1 MTIGVVA
8 FAGFRIAGDHADGAT
23 ESAAAPAMMAMPVPV
38 VSVVKKT
45 LPIYLDYPGRIE
57 SIRSIAL
64 QARVS
69 GYIDAQPAADGADVK
84 SGDLLY
90 QIDQRDLQAALDQAN
105 AQAQRDQASLE
116 YAKAS
121 FGRGEELV
129 KSGFVTKD
137 AYDQRA
143 SSMHQVEAQLVLDRA
158 AIDAAKL
165 NLGYTE
171 IRAPFAGRLGRNQ
184 AAKGALVGPASGAL
198 NTLIELD
205 PIYVAFNPSES
216 DLVEITTARAAG
228 KVDAE
233 ISLAGTDTIRKGELT
248 FLDNT
253 VDKATGT
260 IAARVTIA
268 NPDFALLPGQ
278 YVRVRLHIRDE
289 PDAFMAPQTALGS
302 NQMGKFVYV
311 VGAGDKAE
319 LRLLTLGPMDG
330 DLVSVT
336 QGLERGRTRY
346 RRQLAEDRPRLA
358 GQAVAAGT
366 EAKSLTRCLRVS
378 RLRLH
383 RRALGPASHGDHFRE
398 DRKRDLIRGDR
409 GDVEPGRRLDRGQR
423 FFGYA
428 LLGEFAS

>member
-1 MTIGVVA
+1 
-8 FAGFRIAGDHADGAT
+8 
-23 ESAAAPAMMAMPVPV
+23 
-38 VSVVKKT
+38 VVKKT

-64 QARVS
+64 QARAS
-69 GYIDAQPAADGADVK
+69 GYIESQLAPDGADVK

-90 QIDQRDLQAALDQAN
+90 QIDPRDLHAALDLAA

-116 YAKAS
+116 YARAN

-143 SSMHQVEAQLVLDRA
+143 SSMHQAEAALVADRA
-158 AIDAAKL
+158 AIETAKL
-165 NLGYTE
+165 NLSYAE
-171 IRAPFAGRLGRNQ
+171 ITAPFSGRLGRNQ

-198 NTLIELD
+198 NTLVQLD

-216 DLVEITTARAAG
+216 DLVEITGARAAG
-228 KVDAE
+228 QIDAE
-233 ISLAGTDTIRKGELT
+233 ISLADKPDAIRKGELT

-289 PDAFMAPQTALGS
+289 PDAVMAPQTALGS

-311 VGAGDKAE
+311 VSADDKAE

-330 DLVSVT
+330 DLVSVVK
-336 QGLERGRTRY
+336 GLREGEHIIVGNL
-346 RRQLAEDRPRLA
+346 Q
-358 GQAVAAGT
+358 
-366 EAKSLTRCLRVS
+366 KI
-378 RLRLH
+378 
-383 RRALGPASHGDHFRE
+383 GPGSPVKPLPQEQKAN
-398 DRKRDLIRGDR
+398 
-409 GDVEPGRRLDRGQR
+409 P
-423 FFGYA
+423 
-428 LLGEFAS
+428 

>member
-1 MTIGVVA
+1 MRLKIVLAALAAIGVV
-8 FAGFRIAGDHADGAT
+8 GFVGSRAVGDHADGAT
-23 ESAAAPAMMAMPVPV
+23 ESAPAPAMMAMPVPV
-38 VSVVKKT
+38 VTVVKKT

-90 QIDQRDLQAALDQAN
+90 KIDPRDLEAALEQAN

-116 YAKAS
+116 YAKAN

-158 AIDAAKL
+158 AIEAAKL
-165 NLGYTE
+165 NLSYTD

-184 AAKGALVGPASGAL
+184 AAKGALVGSASGAL
-198 NTLIELD
+198 NTLVELD

-216 DLVEITTARAAG
+216 DLVEIAKARAAG
-228 KVDAE
+228 KVEAE
-233 ISLAGTDTIRKGELT
+233 ISVAGKADTIRKGELT
-248 FLDNT
+248 FLDNA
-253 VDKATGT
+253 VDKTTGT

-289 PDAFMAPQTALGS
+289 PDAFMAPQAALGS
-302 NQMGKFVYV
+302 NQMGQFVYV

-319 LRLLTLGPMDG
+319 QRLLTLGPMDG

-336 QGLERGRTRY
+336 KGLSEGERIIVGNL
-346 RRQLAEDRPRLA
+346 QKIGPGSPVKPLPQE
-358 GQAVAAGT
+358 Q
-366 EAKSLTRCLRVS
+366 KSN
-378 RLRLH
+378 
-383 RRALGPASHGDHFRE
+383 P
-398 DRKRDLIRGDR
+398 
-409 GDVEPGRRLDRGQR
+409 
-423 FFGYA
+423 
-428 LLGEFAS
+428 

>member
-1 MTIGVVA
+1 MRLKISLAALATIGIVA
-8 FAGFRIAGDHADGAT
+8 FVGFRVASDRADGAT
-23 ESAAAPAMMAMPVPV
+23 ESAAAPAMMAIPVPV
-38 VSVVKKT
+38 VPVVKKT
-45 LPIYLDYPGRIE
+45 LPIYLEYPGRIE

-69 GYIDAQPAADGADVK
+69 GYIESQLAPDGADVK

-90 QIDQRDLQAALDQAN
+90 QIDPRDLHAALDQAT

-143 SSMHQVEAQLVLDRA
+143 SSMHQAEAALVLDHA
-158 AIDAAKL
+158 AIEAAKL

-171 IRAPFAGRLGRNQ
+171 ITAPFAGRLGRNQ
-184 AAKGALVGPASGAL
+184 AAKGALVGPATGAL

-216 DLVEITTARAAG
+216 DLADIATARAAG

-233 ISLAGTDTIRKGELT
+233 ISVAGKPDAIRKGELT

-278 YVRVRLHIRDE
+278 YVRVRLHIGDD

-319 LRLLTLGPMDG
+319 LRLLTLGPIDG
-330 DLVSVT
+330 DFVSVT
-336 QGLERGRTRY
+336 KGLTEGERVIVGNL
-346 RRQLAEDRPRLA
+346 Q
-358 GQAVAAGT
+358 
-366 EAKSLTRCLRVS
+366 KI
-378 RLRLH
+378 
-383 RRALGPASHGDHFRE
+383 GPGSPI
-398 DRKRDLIRGDR
+398 K
-409 GDVEPGRRLDRGQR
+409 P
-423 FFGYA
+423 
-428 LLGEFAS
+428 LLQEKMRSP

>member
-1 MTIGVVA
+1 MRLKISLAALVTIGVA
-8 FAGFRIAGDHADGAT
+8 AAIGFRIASDHANGAT
-23 ESAAAPAMMAMPVPV
+23 ESASPPPMMAMPVPV
-38 VSVVKKT
+38 VPVVKKT

-143 SSMHQVEAQLVLDRA
+143 SSMHQVEAALVLDHA
-158 AIDAAKL
+158 AIEAAKL

-198 NTLIELD
+198 NTLVELD
-205 PIYVAFNPSES
+205 PIYVTFNPSES
-216 DLVEITTARAAG
+216 DLVEIATARAAG

-233 ISLAGTDTIRKGELT
+233 ISLAGKPDAIRKGTLT

-268 NPDFALLPGQ
+268 NPDFTLLPGQ

-302 NQMGKFVYV
+302 SQMGKFVYV

-319 LRLLTLGPMDG
+319 MRLLTLGPMDG
-330 DLVSVT
+330 ELVSVT
-336 QGLERGRTRY
+336 KGLSEGERVIVGNL
-346 RRQLAEDRPRLA
+346 Q
-358 GQAVAAGT
+358 
-366 EAKSLTRCLRVS
+366 KI
-378 RLRLH
+378 
-383 RRALGPASHGDHFRE
+383 GPGSPVKPLPQE
-398 DRKRDLIRGDR
+398 QKPNL
-409 GDVEPGRRLDRGQR
+409 
-423 FFGYA
+423 
-428 LLGEFAS
+428 

>member
-1 MTIGVVA
+1 MRLKIVLAALAAIGVV
-8 FAGFRIAGDHADGAT
+8 GFVGSRAVGDHADGAT
-23 ESAAAPAMMAMPVPV
+23 ESAPAPAMMAMPVPV
-38 VSVVKKT
+38 VTVVKKT

-90 QIDQRDLQAALDQAN
+90 KIDPRDLEAALEQAN

-116 YAKAS
+116 YAKAN

-158 AIDAAKL
+158 AIEAAKL

-171 IRAPFAGRLGRNQ
+171 IRAPFSGRLGRNQ
-184 AAKGALVGPASGAL
+184 AAKGALVGSASGAL
-198 NTLIELD
+198 NTLVELD

-216 DLVEITTARAAG
+216 DLVEIAKARAAG
-228 KVDAE
+228 KVEAE
-233 ISLAGTDTIRKGELT
+233 ISVAGKADAIRKGELT
-248 FLDNT
+248 FLDNA
-253 VDKATGT
+253 VDKTTGT

-289 PDAFMAPQTALGS
+289 PDAFMAPQAALGS
-302 NQMGKFVYV
+302 NQMGQFVYV

-319 LRLLTLGPMDG
+319 QRLLTLGPMDG

-336 QGLERGRTRY
+336 KGLSEGERIIVGNL
-346 RRQLAEDRPRLA
+346 QKIGPGSPVKPLPQE
-358 GQAVAAGT
+358 Q
-366 EAKSLTRCLRVS
+366 KSS
-378 RLRLH
+378 
-383 RRALGPASHGDHFRE
+383 P
-398 DRKRDLIRGDR
+398 
-409 GDVEPGRRLDRGQR
+409 
-423 FFGYA
+423 
-428 LLGEFAS
+428 

>member
-1 MTIGVVA
+1 MRFLKITLTSLAALGVA
-8 FAGFRIAGDHADGAT
+8 AIAGLYVALHEFGGA
-23 ESAAAPAMMAMPVPV
+23 SAVASAPAGGMMAMPVPV
-38 VSVVKKT
+38 ASVVKKT
-45 LPIYLDYPGRIE
+45 LPIYLEYPGRIE

-143 SSMHQVEAQLVLDRA
+143 SSMHQVEAALVLDHA
-158 AIDAAKL
+158 AIEAAKL

-198 NTLIELD
+198 NTLVELD
-205 PIYVAFNPSES
+205 PIYVTFNPSES
-216 DLVEITTARAAG
+216 DLIEITTARAAG

-233 ISLAGTDTIRKGELT
+233 ISLAGKPDAIRKGELT

-268 NPDFALLPGQ
+268 NPDFAVLPGQ

-289 PDAFMAPQTALGS
+289 PDALMAPQTALGS

-319 LRLLTLGPMDG
+319 QRLLTLGPMDG

-336 QGLERGRTRY
+336 KGL
-346 RRQLAEDRPRLA
+346 
-358 GQAVAAGT
+358 T
-366 EAKSLTRCLRVS
+366 E
-378 RLRLH
+378 
-383 RRALGPASHGDHFRE
+383 
-398 DRKRDLIRGDR
+398 GDR
-409 GDVEPGRRLDRGQR
+409 IIVGNLQKIGPGSPVQPLP
-423 FFGYA
+423 
-428 LLGEFAS
+428 

>member
-1 MTIGVVA
+1 MIARSFSMRVLKLSLAALATIGVVA
-8 FAGFRIAGDHADGAT
+8 IAGVRIAGERADGAT
-23 ESAAAPAMMAMPVPV
+23 ESGSAPAMMAMPVPV
-38 VSVVKKT
+38 VPVVKKT

-69 GYIDAQPAADGADVK
+69 GYIESQLAPDGADVK
-84 SGDLLY
+84 TGDLLY
-90 QIDQRDLQAALDQAN
+90 QIDPRDLHAAFDLAT

-116 YAKAS
+116 YARAN

-143 SSMHQVEAQLVLDRA
+143 SSMHQAEAALVADRA
-158 AIDAAKL
+158 AIETAKL
-165 NLGYTE
+165 NLSYAE
-171 IRAPFAGRLGRNQ
+171 ITAPFAGRLGRNQ

-205 PIYVAFNPSES
+205 PIYVTFNPSES
-216 DLVEITTARAAG
+216 DLAEITAARAAG

-233 ISLAGTDTIRKGELT
+233 ISLAGKPDAIRKGQLT

-253 VDKATGT
+253 VDKATAT

-278 YVRVRLHIRDE
+278 YVQVRLHIRDE
-289 PDAFMAPQTALGS
+289 PEAFMAPQAALGS

-330 DLVSVT
+330 DLVSVSK
-336 QGLERGRTRY
+336 GLSEGERVIVGNL
-346 RRQLAEDRPRLA
+346 Q
-358 GQAVAAGT
+358 
-366 EAKSLTRCLRVS
+366 KI
-378 RLRLH
+378 
-383 RRALGPASHGDHFRE
+383 GPGSPVKPLPQE
-398 DRKRDLIRGDR
+398 QK
-409 GDVEPGRRLDRGQR
+409 PTP
-423 FFGYA
+423 
-428 LLGEFAS
+428 